1 MKFYLRS
8 EFNSSE
14 LPGLHPLAPLIL
26 PIVLILLEATLSF
39 PSFVESNDFDPR
51 LSKLRDRLV
60 A

>member
-1 MKFYLRS
+1 MDFYLS
-8 EFNSSE
+8 LDFNFSK
-14 LPGLHPLAPLIL
+14 LPVLHPLAPLIL

-39 PSFVESNDFDPR
+39 PSFVESKDFEPR

>member
-1 MKFYLRS
+1 MIFLK
-8 EFNSSE
+8 

-39 PSFVESNDFDPR
+39 PSFVESNDFEPL

-60 A
+60 E